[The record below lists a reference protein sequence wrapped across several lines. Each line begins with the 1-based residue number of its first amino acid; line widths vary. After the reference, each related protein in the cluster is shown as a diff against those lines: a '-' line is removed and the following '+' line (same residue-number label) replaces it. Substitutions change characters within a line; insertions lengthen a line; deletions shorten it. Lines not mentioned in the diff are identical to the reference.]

1 MNFEINLI
9 LLIKPFFYM
18 TKNSRQNFKY
28 LEYKKSFQSEMK
40 SIFHHFQRDFSY
52 QKLSQT
58 WECAF
63 KIVTLDIN
71 SKFTGVILNS
81 FIFVMDI
88 FCTNQEKE
96 IGIIDI
102 RREVSFFFL
111 HFGFVN
117 EIWWV
122 SSWYN
127 ELKPDLVLF

>member
-9 LLIKPFFYM
+9 LLIKPFFYI
-18 TKNSRQNFKY
+18 TKNSRRNFKY
-28 LEYKKSFQSEMK
+28 VEYKKSFQSEMK

-58 WECAF
+58 WEYAF
-63 KIVTLDIN
+63 KIVTIDIN

-96 IGIIDI
+96 IGITDI
-102 RREVSFFFL
+102 RREVRFFFL

-122 SSWYN
+122 SS
-127 ELKPDLVLF
+127 